1 MNRPLVGALFM
12 AVLLV
17 VYLAFTLN
25 YGWILINDSSA
36 LVVAMGYA
44 LAVLPVVGAWALAS
58 RTALCRCFSSRLMKA
73 LEAEGGM
80 PHEEFSITPSGR
92 ADRAQAQKVF
102 EDFAAAAHEN
112 PESWQAW
119 LRLGLAYDAS
129 GDRRRARWA
138 VRRAIGLSKGP
149 TA

>member
-25 YGWILINDSSA
+25 YAWILINDSSA

-44 LAVLPVVGAWALAS
+44 LVVLPVVGAWALALEL
-58 RTALCRCFSSRLMKA
+58 RFAVVSSRLMKA

>member
-1 MNRPLVGALFM
+1 VNRPLVGALFM

-44 LAVLPVVGAWALAS
+44 LAVLPVVGAWALALEL
-58 RTALCRCFSSRLMKA
+58 RFAVASSRLMKT

>member
-25 YGWILINDSSA
+25 YAWILINDSSA

-44 LAVLPVVGAWALAS
+44 LVVLPVVGAWALAFEL
-58 RTALCRCFSSRLMKA
+58 RFAVVSSRLMKV

-138 VRRAIGLSKGP
+138 VRRAIGLSKGS

>member
-25 YGWILINDSSA
+25 YAWILINDSSA

-58 RTALCRCFSSRLMKA
+58 RTALCRCLQSTHEGPGSRRGNA
-73 LEAEGGM
+73 SRG
-80 PHEEFSITPSGR
+80 
-92 ADRAQAQKVF
+92 VF
-102 EDFAAAAHEN
+102 DH
-112 PESWQAW
+112 SQW
-119 LRLGLAYDAS
+119 AS
-129 GDRRRARWA
+129 
-138 VRRAIGLSKGP
+138 
-149 TA
+149 

>member
-1 MNRPLVGALFM
+1 M

-44 LAVLPVVGAWALAS
+44 LAVLPVVGAWALAFEL
-58 RTALCRCFSSRLMKA
+58 RFAVVSSRLMKA

>member
-1 MNRPLVGALFM
+1 VNRPLVGALFM

-25 YGWILINDSSA
+25 YAWILINDSSA

-44 LAVLPVVGAWALAS
+44 LAVLPVVGAWALALEL
-58 RTALCRCFSSRLMKA
+58 RFAVASSRLMKT

>member
-44 LAVLPVVGAWALAS
+44 LVVLPVVGAWALALEL
-58 RTALCRCFSSRLMKA
+58 RFAVASSRLMKT

>member
-1 MNRPLVGALFM
+1 M

-25 YGWILINDSSA
+25 YAWTLINDSSA

-44 LAVLPVVGAWALAS
+44 LAVLPVVGAWALALEL
-58 RTALCRCFSSRLMKA
+58 RFAVASSRLMKT

-102 EDFAAAAHEN
+102 EDFAAAAQEN

-149 TA
+149 QA

>member
-44 LAVLPVVGAWALAS
+44 LAVLPVVGAWALAFEL
-58 RTALCRCFSSRLMKA
+58 RFAVVSSRLMKA

>member
-25 YGWILINDSSA
+25 YAWILINDSSA

-44 LAVLPVVGAWALAS
+44 LVVLPVVGAWALALEL
-58 RTALCRCFSSRLMKA
+58 RFAVASSRLMKT

>member
-25 YGWILINDSSA
+25 YAWILINDSSA

-44 LAVLPVVGAWALAS
+44 LAVLPVVGAWALALEL
-58 RTALCRCFSSRLMKA
+58 RFAVASSRLMKT

>member
-25 YGWILINDSSA
+25 YAWILINDSSA

-44 LAVLPVVGAWALAS
+44 LVVLPLVGAWALALEL
-58 RTALCRCFSSRLMKA
+58 RFAVASSRLMKA

-80 PHEEFSITPSGR
+80 PNEEFSITPSGR

-102 EDFAAAAHEN
+102 EDFAAAAQEN

>member
-44 LAVLPVVGAWALAS
+44 LAVLPVVGAWALALEL
-58 RTALCRCFSSRLMKA
+58 RFAVASSRLMKT

>member
-25 YGWILINDSSA
+25 YAWILINDSSA

-44 LAVLPVVGAWALAS
+44 LAVLPVVGAWALALEL
-58 RTALCRCFSSRLMKA
+58 RFAVASSRLMKA

-149 TA
+149 QA

>member
-25 YGWILINDSSA
+25 YAWILINDSSA

-44 LAVLPVVGAWALAS
+44 LAVLPVVGAWALALEL
-58 RTALCRCFSSRLMKA
+58 RFAVVSSRLMKA

>member
-1 MNRPLVGALFM
+1 
-12 AVLLV
+12 

-25 YGWILINDSSA
+25 YAWILINDSSA

-44 LAVLPVVGAWALAS
+44 LAVLPVVGAWALALEL
-58 RTALCRCFSSRLMKA
+58 RFAVASSRLMKA

>member
-25 YGWILINDSSA
+25 YAWILINDSSA

-44 LAVLPVVGAWALAS
+44 LVVLPLVGAWALALEL
-58 RTALCRCFSSRLMKA
+58 RFAVVSSRLMKA
-73 LEAEGGM
+73 
-80 PHEEFSITPSGR
+80 HEEFSITPSGR

-102 EDFAAAAHEN
+102 EDFAAAAQEN

>member
-17 VYLAFTLN
+17 AYLAFTLN
-25 YGWILINDSSA
+25 YAWILINDSSA

-44 LAVLPVVGAWALAS
+44 LVVLPVVGAWALALEL
-58 RTALCRCFSSRLMKA
+58 RFAVVSSRLMKV

-149 TA
+149 QA